1 MENIN
6 RAIAD
11 GAHVVARVVEYHVR
25 QAVSSAISS
34 ATPSDPLSGSPSISA
49 TGMPTV
55 IVPSMSS
62 LISSST
68 DAAATPSAGAT
79 ENKEGGGSGGG
90 GSSSPLLFFVA
101 LGFGVVFTNLWI
113 IVGVKY
119 CFRYNARNRA
129 MARLDENGE
138 PIDLQ
143 NMPARP
149 HRRRREKKLMTMD
162 EVNEKFPMVKYKT
175 WVLERKKEGL
185 PTTGGISAPASRA
198 NSVRSVEGIIPEQ
211 PSDPRDS
218 IDESTTN
225 TLHKPDG
232 NAQGQPKPTGKDEQ
246 KSSEETPNI
255 TTTMGADKDAPTT
268 NDIPGIPAAHTENP
282 STKDSLHR
290 SSEDDDEDEDDH
302 INPALDPDMMG
313 SSGDTCAI
321 CIDTLEDDDD
331 VRGLTC
337 GHAFH
342 AVCLDPWLTNRRAC
356 CPLCKA
362 DYYTPKVRPQPADGE
377 TRDPNT
383 PLTAPD
389 PSRNNGRL
397 NYPRTPVRSFAWSH
411 FRDAPRQMF
420 SSRFDDTPGDPA
432 QIDRR
437 YRPRQYQAQLGRR
450 NTANQAQ
457 PVVAREESEGNAVTR
472 FRNRFP
478 PFRLNQVMRRN
489 REAQAEETQ
498 PGRPN
503 TSTAPP
509 STTPSQLEAGVR
521 PSTTQPN

>member
-6 RAIAD
+6 RAIVD
-11 GAHVVARVVEYHVR
+11 GAHVVARVVEYQVR
-25 QAVSSAISS
+25 QVITSSTILPASPTPVSSIS
-34 ATPSDPLSGSPSISA
+34 T
-49 TGMPTV
+49 
-55 IVPSMSS
+55 SS
-62 LISSST
+62 LASAISSST
-68 DAAATPSAGAT
+68 DPAASPSAGST
-79 ENKEGGGSGGG
+79 DNKDGGSGGG
-90 GSSSPLLFFVA
+90 SSSSPLLFFVA

-129 MARLDENGE
+129 LARLDENGE

-175 WVLERKKEGL
+175 WVLERKKDGL
-185 PTTGGISAPASRA
+185 PTAGGISASPSRA
-198 NSVRSVEGIIPEQ
+198 NSVRSVEGIVPEQ
-211 PSDPRDS
+211 HSDSRES
-218 IDESTTN
+218 ADETVSNITSE
-225 TLHKPDG
+225 PDRT
-232 NAQGQPKPTGKDEQ
+232 ALSQPKPTDKDDQ
-246 KSSEETPNI
+246 KSSIEIPNAAPI
-255 TTTMGADKDAPTT
+255 IGDDKDASAT
-268 NDIPGIPAAHTENP
+268 NGDPGITPTETAETPA
-282 STKDSLHR
+282 SKDSLHR
-290 SSEDDDEDEDDH
+290 TSEDDEDEDDDH
-302 INPALDPDMMG
+302 VHPAIDPDMMG

-362 DYYTPKVRPQPADGE
+362 DYYTPKARPQPAEGE
-377 TRDPNT
+377 PRSPA
-383 PLTAPD
+383 PLND
-389 PSRNNGRL
+389 LSRINARM

-420 SSRFDDTPGDPA
+420 PSHFQDTPRDPA
-432 QIDRR
+432 QMSR
-437 YRPRQYQAQLGRR
+437 YRSRQPTQPSRR
-450 NTANQAQ
+450 STGNQAH
-457 PVVAREESEGNAVTR
+457 PARHEENNGNFVTR

-478 PFRLNQVMRRN
+478 PFVLDRTVRRN
-489 REAQAEETQ
+489 REAQAAEAATIEA
-498 PGRPN
+498 N
-503 TSTAPP
+503 SSIAHP
-509 STTPSQLEAGVR
+509 STTPSQLEAGTGR
-521 PSTTQPN
+521 STSQLN

>member
-1 MENIN
+1 M
-6 RAIAD
+6 
-11 GAHVVARVVEYHVR
+11 
-25 QAVSSAISS
+25 
-34 ATPSDPLSGSPSISA
+34 ATPSETA
-49 TGMPTV
+49 TG
-55 IVPSMSS
+55 
-62 LISSST
+62 
-68 DAAATPSAGAT
+68 
-79 ENKEGGGSGGG
+79 NKDGGG
-90 GSSSPLLFFVA
+90 GGGGGNTSSPLLFFVA

-129 MARLDENGE
+129 MARVDENGE

-185 PTTGGISAPASRA
+185 PTAGGISAPPSRA
-198 NSVRSVEGIIPEQ
+198 NSVRSVEGIVPEQ
-211 PSDPRDS
+211 PSDTRRS
-218 IDESTTN
+218 IDEPAASN
-225 TLHKPDG
+225 THEPDRT
-232 NAQGQPKPTGKDEQ
+232 AQTQPKSTNGEERKSSDETLNPTPTG
-246 KSSEETPNI
+246 
-255 TTTMGADKDAPTT
+255 GADRNATVTSEAPGVPDT
-268 NDIPGIPAAHTENP
+268 HTENA
-282 STKDSLHR
+282 SAKDSLHR
-290 SSEDDDEDEDDH
+290 SSEDDDDDDDH
-302 INPALDPDMMG
+302 VHSALDPDMMG

-362 DYYTPKVRPQPADGE
+362 DYYTPKARPQPAE
-377 TRDPNT
+377 AEARDPNAA
-383 PLTAPD
+383 TAVPD
-389 PSRNNGRL
+389 PARNNGRL

-420 SSRFDDTPGDPA
+420 PSRFNDTPRDPA
-432 QIDRR
+432 NNDR
-437 YRPRQYQAQLGRR
+437 YRSQRQLAQPSRR

-457 PVVAREESEGNAVTR
+457 PPVTPEENNGNFVTR

-478 PFRLNQVMRRN
+478 PFVLDRVVRRN
-489 REAQAEETQ
+489 REAQAAEAQ
-498 PGRPN
+498 SSLPN
-503 TSTAPP
+503 SSAAHP

>member
-1 MENIN
+1 MEHLN
-6 RAIAD
+6 RAIVD
-11 GAHVVARVVEYHVR
+11 GVHVMARVVEYQVR
-25 QAVSSAISS
+25 DVVSSAIQS
-34 ATPSDPLSGSPSISA
+34 AVTPSDASTPGPGPSS
-49 TGMPTV
+49 TGIPSMMST
-55 IVPSMSS
+55 PSMSTAT
-62 LISSST
+62 SST
-68 DAAATPSAGAT
+68 TDPAASPTDSG
-79 ENKEGGGSGGG
+79 NKKDGGGT

-175 WVLERKKEGL
+175 WVLERKREGL
-185 PTTGGISAPASRA
+185 PTAGGISAPPSRA
-198 NSVRSVEGIIPEQ
+198 NSVRSVEGIVPEH
-211 PSDPRDS
+211 PSDTRASTDETALNNTRELDS
-218 IDESTTN
+218 AVESQPKATN
-225 TLHKPDG
+225 GEERKSSDKAPETAPAVDPDG
-232 NAQGQPKPTGKDEQ
+232 DAPATNEAPGVAAENTSKD
-246 KSSEETPNI
+246 SVHRTSEE
-255 TTTMGADKDAPTT
+255 
-268 NDIPGIPAAHTENP
+268 E
-282 STKDSLHR
+282 
-290 SSEDDDEDEDDH
+290 EDDDDH

-362 DYYTPKVRPQPADGE
+362 DYYTPKARPAPTEGE
-377 TRDPNT
+377 VRDPAASAAV
-383 PLTAPD
+383 LD

-420 SSRFDDTPGDPA
+420 PSRFNDSPRDPA
-432 QIDRR
+432 QMDRR
-437 YRPRQYQAQLGRR
+437 LRSQRTAQLDRR
-450 NTANQAQ
+450 NTGNQAQ
-457 PVVAREESEGNAVTR
+457 SPAVPEANNGNFLTR

-478 PFRLNQVMRRN
+478 PFVLERAMRN
-489 REAQAEETQ
+489 REAQAAEAQ
-498 PGRPN
+498 PSQFN
-503 TSTAPP
+503 NSTAHP

-521 PSTTQPN
+521 PPNTQPN